1 MVPRATSMLSKYF
14 TTQLYPSLKETKLM
28 KAGGK
33 KKKIWGNWTKSGL
46 QPTAQAKASGSL
58 ASCSGSKSDT
68 IVLLQVCWK
77 DAGNYR
83 PRLIG

>member
-14 TTQLYPSLKETKLM
+14 ITQLYPSPKETKLM

-33 KKKIWGNWTKSGL
+33 KKIWVNWTKSGL

-58 ASCSGSKSDT
+58 ALCRGSKSDT
-68 IVLLQVCWK
+68 TVLRQVCWK